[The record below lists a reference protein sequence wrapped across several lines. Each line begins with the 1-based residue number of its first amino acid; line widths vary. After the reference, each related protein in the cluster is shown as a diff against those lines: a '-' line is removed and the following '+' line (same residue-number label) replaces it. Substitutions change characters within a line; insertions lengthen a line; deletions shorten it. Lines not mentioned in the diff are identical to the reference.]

1 MIKSEILKKICIAL
15 NANDVDA
22 MSKLVESAFDVGHTV
37 EEIKEAARDCMA
49 RPGFDV
55 ICEFCR
61 AMHFEENRRTK
72 RELKKMD
79 KYCKICKLNEL
90 LTTQEKTNQVCNVC
104 FGKMIAE
111 NRRTKRR

>member
-1 MIKSEILKKICIAL
+1 MDERDKKYWKDLERRRHNSTRKRSEVLKKICIAL

-37 EEIKEAARDCMA
+37 EEIKDAVRNCMV

-61 AMHFEENRRTK
+61 VMHF
-72 RELKKMD
+72 
-79 KYCKICKLNEL
+79 
-90 LTTQEKTNQVCNVC
+90 
-104 FGKMIAE
+104 
-111 NRRTKRR
+111 